1 MKKIIFLLWGTALMS
16 LTSFAQQAGG
26 ITHSGLPTHQPPFP
40 VVSYQELPNPVSVDA
55 SKWKG
60 AKGINLSWGSTD
72 VRYKKEEPAP
82 LSRVQQVIDL
92 KAWRGE
98 RVALSGW
105 YGQTNRFRS

>member
-40 VVSYQELPNPVSVDA
+40 VVSYQELPNPVSGDA

-60 AKGINLSWGSTD
+60 GKGIYLSLGSTD
-72 VRYKKEEPAP
+72 VRDKKEEPARKRRMRT
-82 LSRVQQVIDL
+82 S
-92 KAWRGE
+92 
-98 RVALSGW
+98 S
-105 YGQTNRFRS
+105 